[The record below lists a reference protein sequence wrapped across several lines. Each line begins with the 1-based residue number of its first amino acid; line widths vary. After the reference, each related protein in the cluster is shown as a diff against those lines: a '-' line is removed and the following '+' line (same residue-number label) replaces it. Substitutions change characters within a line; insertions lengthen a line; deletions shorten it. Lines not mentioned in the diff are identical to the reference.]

1 MSLLNISKLLSLSI
15 IFGTLLINLPVYGG
29 DWQEIQKKGQLTI
42 AVKDNLRPL
51 GYRDQ
56 QGNLQ
61 GFEIDLARR
70 LALELLGDETAV
82 KLIPVSNQERLQFVS
97 DVKVDLAI
105 ASVTANTSRRRIV
118 DFSQHYY
125 LSGTAILVKKGKNS
139 DLTGKIGILADSRS
153 IPEIKY
159 NLPRITL
166 QAVSSYQ
173 KALELME
180 TGEIEGFAGDVTVL
194 AGWVQENPDYE
205 LLSPIYGGY
214 PLSIVLPK
222 GRQYQEL
229 RTKVNQVIRKLNEE
243 GWLKEKAQFW
253 GLPVSNE

>member
-1 MSLLNISKLLSLSI
+1 MYLSKLLSLTI
-15 IFGTLLINLPVYGG
+15 VFGTLLMNLPVYGG

-82 KLIPVSNQERLQFVS
+82 KLIPVTNQERLQFVS

-118 DFSQHYY
+118 DFSHHYY
-125 LSGTAILVKKGKNS
+125 LGGTAIVVKKGKNT
-139 DLTGKIGILADSRS
+139 LTGKIGVIANSRS

-159 NLPRITL
+159 NLPRVTL
-166 QAVSSYQ
+166 QEVSSYQ

-180 TGEIEGFAGDVTVL
+180 SGEIEGFAGDVTVL
-194 AGWVQENPDYE
+194 TGWIQENPDYE
-205 LLSPIYGGY
+205 LLPTIYGGY

-229 RTKVNQVIRKLNEE
+229 RTKVNQVIRKLDEE
-243 GWLKEKAQFW
+243 GWLREKAQFW
-253 GLPVSNE
+253 GLPVNNE